1 MSLSALLLKDS
12 LAEMF
17 GATCFKWVKF
27 GFKYALNSDLE
38 MIKPIESDFTDSFI
52 DMKFNSNFDPYECP
66 SAFDF

>member
-1 MSLSALLLKDS
+1 
-12 LAEMF
+12 MF
-17 GATCFKWVKF
+17 GAICSKWVEF